1 MNKNNN
7 FDYIELLC
15 YHINLSYLNFN
26 FLTRRYFDFEFWLDY
41 RILESFNSRASQILE
56 TIFKSSIFK
65 NTEITIHPNSKSLT
79 HLLILQPTT
88 DFPNFPN
95 LKPSNPSPIS
105 SNSTVTKSHL
115 TTQTVIQRTNCW
127 RKSIHFLSI
136 PLSPGTSA
144 PRTVRGRVY
153 IYIYISSGVSFQSL
167 NSFTF
172 QATRIFLFRLI
183 RTFHKHNT
191 SDQVSFPIARK
202 TLGPSPPPIDFLLL
216 LLHFLPFIFLP
227 SSSFFLF
234 SPSHSLLPPIIQL
247 ISYLTKSTW
256 IFFFFFFFF
265 FLLFFFFT
273 SEPTL
278 IQILLREKFVRHA
291 QLRIIVS

>member
-1 MNKNNN
+1 MLPYWN
-7 FDYIELLC
+7 F
-15 YHINLSYLNFN
+15 
-26 FLTRRYFDFEFWLDY
+26 
-41 RILESFNSRASQILE
+41 ESFNFRANQILE
-56 TIFKSSIFK
+56 YLNRQFLKYSNNNPSKFQITDPSTNSST
-65 NTEITIHPNSKSLT
+65 NNRL
-79 HLLILQPTT
+79 
-88 DFPNFPN
+88 PNFPN

-144 PRTVRGRVY
+144 LRTIRVY
-153 IYIYISSGVSFQSL
+153 IYIYIYVSSGVSFQSL

-202 TLGPSPPPIDFLLL
+202 TLRPTLHRSTSSSTSFPSFSFHHLPFSFSPLPILF
-216 LLHFLPFIFLP
+216 FLPLYNLFL
-227 SSSFFLF
+227 
-234 SPSHSLLPPIIQL
+234 
-247 ISYLTKSTW
+247 T
-256 IFFFFFFFF
+256 
-265 FLLFFFFT
+265 
-273 SEPTL
+273 
-278 IQILLREKFVRHA
+278 
-291 QLRIIVS
+291 